1 MMKNNLCVYPQSV
14 KVEGREYAI
23 NTDFSVWIE
32 IEQQLLASGSN
43 DGEGL
48 ARALVLAFPTLPESF
63 DHALRG
69 LMWFYSEGCEG
80 AETGS
85 GERPAPVYD
94 LKKDF
99 EYIRAGFLSEFGIDL
114 VECDMHWWQFRR
126 LLSCLGENCRF
137 SQIVAYRR
145 TDTSR
150 IKNRELRSFYERMKK
165 RYRLPDIRTPEEK
178 EADMTRK
185 LENLF

>member
-1 MMKNNLCVYPQSV
+1 MKNNLCVYPQSV
-14 KVEGREYAI
+14 KIEGRDYAI

-32 IEQQLLASGSN
+32 IEQQLLNGGKG

-48 ARALVLAFPTLPESF
+48 ARAFVLAFPILPESF
-63 DHALRG
+63 ADALKG
-69 LMWFYSEGCEG
+69 LMWFYSEGCDG
-80 AETGS
+80 QGTDS
-85 GERPAPVYD
+85 GERSAPAYD
-94 LKKDF
+94 LKRDF

-114 VECDMHWWQFRR
+114 LKCDMHWWQFRR

-145 TDTSR
+145 TDTSK
-150 IKNRELRSFYERMKK
+150 IKNRELRGFYERMKK
-165 RYRLPDIRTPEEK
+165 RYRLPDMRTSEEK
-178 EADMTRK
+178 ETDMAQK